1 MAHINHITHWRAG
14 GFTVE
19 TMDDEAVLADKTRA
33 HYRRIAGATNAA
45 RERAIEAHEA
55 ARRDP
60 AVRRSRV
67 VLVHSWGEDEI
78 AAYSQRSA

>member
-19 TMDDEAVLADKTRA
+19 TIDDEATIADKTRA

-45 RERAIEAHEA
+45 RDRAIEAHEA
-55 ARRDP
+55 ARGDP

-67 VLVHSWGEDEI
+67 VLVHTNGEDVI
-78 AAYSQRSA
+78 ATFAQRVA